1 MSEVKILEEL
11 DRLMKQYEQRWGQPV
26 DVSTVSRAF
35 TKEKLCLVL
44 RRIVDT
50 GESTLSGQGDTR
62 FCSTDLGF
70 CRVTVAQRTS
80 STLRS
85 TALQNPKS
93 EAQNSFRPQVLSFGS
108 WQGNGMRRT
117 GRTPIDVN
125 AASCQKTAL
134 GACIPLFTEGI
145 QTGWNHTV
153 ECMIRYYER
162 IRPKERRRSCREE
175 GTILGEACPFCKKQV
190 RMWSCGSYGQS
201 HIIRCETAGCMFDTI
216 RGL

>member
-35 TKEKLCLVL
+35 TQEKLCLVL

-50 GESTLSGQGDTR
+50 GES
-62 FCSTDLGF
+62 
-70 CRVTVAQRTS
+70 V
-80 STLRS
+80 
-85 TALQNPKS
+85 
-93 EAQNSFRPQVLSFGS
+93 
-108 WQGNGMRRT
+108 
-117 GRTPIDVN
+117 
-125 AASCQKTAL
+125 
-134 GACIPLFTEGI
+134 

-162 IRPKERRRSCREE
+162 IRPEERRRSCREE

-201 HIIRCETAGCMFDTI
+201 HIIRCETAGSMFDTI